1 MLALLDPFRVFWG
14 VGCVHRVLLP
24 SPTALPV
31 DPAYDFVAKTLFEL
45 EFASFQILN
54 GIWVFISSV

>member
-1 MLALLDPFRVFWG
+1 M
-14 VGCVHRVLLP
+14 HRALLP